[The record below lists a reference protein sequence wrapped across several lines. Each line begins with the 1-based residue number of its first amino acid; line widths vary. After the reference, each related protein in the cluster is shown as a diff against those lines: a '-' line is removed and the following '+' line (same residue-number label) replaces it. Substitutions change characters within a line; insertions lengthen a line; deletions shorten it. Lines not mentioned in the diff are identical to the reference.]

1 MRALRAKLR
10 PRAWPIGWPGV
21 EPARPGDAAAIGE
34 ILSDWIDATAWMPR
48 IHKRADEQAF
58 AAELVAK
65 GWVTVARRS
74 GRLAGFLARDGEEVV
89 ALYVAAGARGQ
100 GVGSALLNR
109 AKRKSPRLA
118 LWTFQFNHAAQA
130 FYLRHGFRE
139 IDRTGGAGNDE
150 KLPDIRYLWER
161 AR

>member
-1 MRALRAKLR
+1 
-10 PRAWPIGWPGV
+10 
-21 EPARPGDAAAIGE
+21 
-34 ILSDWIDATAWMPR
+34 MPR

-58 AAELVAK
+58 AADLVAK

-74 GRLAGFLARDGEEVV
+74 GRLAGFVARDGEEVV

-118 LWTFQFNHAAQA
+118 LWTFQFNHA
-130 FYLRHGFRE
+130 
-139 IDRTGGAGNDE
+139 GAGFLPAPRISRVSTGPAGRGRA
-150 KLPDIRYLWER
+150 KLPDVRSLWER